1 MKSNI
6 FLGTSSW
13 TAEGWENSFYPPQMR
28 KADYLSYYATQFNTV
43 ECDAT
48 FYAIPSPR
56 TVEGWKNKIPNGF
69 LFSAKVPQAITHE
82 KVLENCQVELETFL
96 RVMDILEDRL
106 GALLFQFPYFSK
118 KKFASP
124 KPFFERLR
132 KLIGKLPKGNRFA
145 VEIRN
150 KGWVNDEL
158 MNILRDHGVAFTLI
172 DHPWMHRID
181 HLVEKVDPVTA
192 DFVFVRW
199 LGDRYRIEEMTD
211 VWDKVIIDRTKDLER
226 WVSVFADLLERKL
239 EVLAYF
245 NNHYAGHAPG
255 SVRMLQDMLGDGG
268 GSPAC

>member
-1 MKSNI
+1 MKPKL

-13 TAEGWENSFYPPQMR
+13 TAEGWENSFYPPKTR

-56 TVEGWKNKIPNGF
+56 TVEGWKNKIPDGF
-69 LFSAKVPQAITHE
+69 LFSAKVPQVITHE
-82 KVLENCQVELETFL
+82 KVLEDCQVELETFL
-96 RVMDILEDRL
+96 RVMDILEDKL
-106 GALLFQFPYFSK
+106 GALLFQFPYFNK
-118 KKFASP
+118 KKFATP

-132 KLIGKLPKGNRFA
+132 KFLAKLPQGNRFA

-150 KGWVNDEL
+150 KAWVK
-158 MNILRDHGVAFTLI
+158 DHGLAFTLI

-181 HLVEKVDPVTA
+181 HLVEKVDPVTT

-199 LGDRYRIEEMTD
+199 LGDRYKIEEMTD
-211 VWDKVIIDRTKDLER
+211 TWDKVVWDRTEDLQR
-226 WVSVFADLLERKL
+226 WVPVFADLLECKL
-239 EVLAYF
+239 DVLAYF

-255 SVRMLQDMLGDGG
+255 SVRALQEMLGDGG
-268 GSPAC
+268 AV